1 MNAKSFE
8 EASLIYDPPQGWLY
22 GFPRPY
28 RPLEGERLEDTL
40 IRDGYPM
47 PTMLRKLLSIVD
59 SLEGSLIL
67 KRHLT
72 TWRTGDIL

>member
-40 IRDGYPM
+40 IRDGYPADNAEEAAKYCRFFARI
-47 PTMLRKLLSIVD
+47 TDIEKALD
-59 SLEGSLIL
+59 NLEN
-67 KRHLT
+67 R
-72 TWRTGDIL
+72 